1 MICAKKRASTFKS
14 ALLLNALVHVWCI
27 TIDYI
32 APYILYVHG
41 AIHVFRHMYSSY
53 VFRHIYLCILSY
65 LSYLFMYFV
74 IPLRYAYAPA
84 AKLQPF
90 LLCINTLHANR
101 HSPKKS
107 TCTSLVSLLF
117 AGLGQ
122 ETLRAR
128 ATAVGCVALDRVLVH
143 LRRGRCV
150 RVVCVCCCVC
160 CVVSCRVVS
169 CRVVSCRVVSCCV
182 VLCRVVS
189 CCVVLCCVRALMR
202 ACACFVYV
210 PACMCASVH
219 ACVLS
224 VRVGGAST
232 PVFMHAQM
240 LET

>member
-150 RVVCVCCCVC
+150 RVVCVCCCV
-160 CVVSCRVVS
+160 
-169 CRVVSCRVVSCCV
+169 
-182 VLCRVVS
+182 
-189 CCVVLCCVRALMR
+189 
-202 ACACFVYV
+202 
-210 PACMCASVH
+210 
-219 ACVLS
+219 
-224 VRVGGAST
+224 
-232 PVFMHAQM
+232 
-240 LET
+240 